1 LSVAK
6 DGAGPG
12 ASKGRED
19 LRRQIEAVVRGEH
32 DDPFGFLGLHP
43 DPDTGVLV
51 LRSFQPGASRLWVL
65 DADSGQPI
73 AELTRLHP
81 EGFFA
86 GSTGRR
92 ERFRYRLR
100 RETAGRVI
108 DFDDP
113 YRFPPVLGELDMHLF
128 AEGRHLRI
136 YDKLGS
142 HPIEM
147 DGVAG
152 VTFAVWAPNARRVS
166 VVGSF
171 NNWDGRWHPMRRR
184 VEGGI
189 WEIFMPGI
197 GPGAVYKYEIKGPD
211 GRLQPLKAD
220 PYAQQFERPPNTA
233 SIVAPPPS
241 HAWTDQAWMAGRAQ
255 ANARSSPIS
264 IYECHL
270 GSWARV
276 PEEGN
281 RSLTYR
287 EMAHRLVDYVKQ
299 MGFTHVEFLPIT
311 EYPFDGSWGYQPIGM
326 YAPTSRFGTPD
337 DLRALVDRFHEAGI
351 AVLIDWVPAHFPSD
365 PHGLALFDGT
375 HLYEHADPRQ
385 GLHRDWDTLIYN
397 YGRNEVVNFLHGSA
411 LYWLEQFHIDGL
423 RVDAVASMLYL
434 DYSRKPGEWIPNRY
448 GGNENIEATAFLR
461 RLNELVYGLH
471 PGATTIAEES
481 TAWPAVSRPTYLGGL
496 GFGYKWNMGWMHDTL
511 RYMSRDPLYRRWH
524 HHDLTF
530 GLLYAFSENFVLPLS
545 HDEVVHGKGTLFSRM
560 PGDRWQ
566 KFANLRAY
574 FGFMFTHPGK
584 KLLFMGG
591 EFGQER
597 EWNHDSSLDW
607 HLLAD
612 PFHRGVQD
620 LLRDLNRLYGSSPA
634 LHECDCE
641 PQGFEW
647 IEANDADNCVLGFL
661 RRNRT
666 GDRVAIVVNNFTP
679 VPHTGYRLGVPA
691 AGRYVESLN
700 TDSAVYGGSNVGN
713 FGGVQAQKLPAQG
726 RPYSIDVTLPPLATL
741 ILLWQPE

>member
-19 LRRQIEAVVRGEH
+19 LRRQIEAVVHGEH

-276 PEEGN
+276 PEEG
-281 RSLTYR
+281 
-287 EMAHRLVDYVKQ
+287 H
-299 MGFTHVEFLPIT
+299 
-311 EYPFDGSWGYQPIGM
+311 
-326 YAPTSRFGTPD
+326 
-337 DLRALVDRFHEAGI
+337 RFHPCR
-351 AVLIDWVPAHFPSD
+351 VPAH
-365 PHGLALFDGT
+365 
-375 HLYEHADPRQ
+375 Y
-385 GLHRDWDTLIYN
+385 
-397 YGRNEVVNFLHGSA
+397 
-411 LYWLEQFHIDGL
+411 
-423 RVDAVASMLYL
+423 RVS
-434 DYSRKPGEWIPNRY
+434 
-448 GGNENIEATAFLR
+448 LR
-461 RLNELVYGLH
+461 RLMGLSAH
-471 PGATTIAEES
+471 RDVCADVALRNPG
-481 TAWPAVSRPTYLGGL
+481 
-496 GFGYKWNMGWMHDTL
+496 
-511 RYMSRDPLYRRWH
+511 
-524 HHDLTF
+524 
-530 GLLYAFSENFVLPLS
+530 
-545 HDEVVHGKGTLFSRM
+545 
-560 PGDRWQ
+560 
-566 KFANLRAY
+566 
-574 FGFMFTHPGK
+574 
-584 KLLFMGG
+584 
-591 EFGQER
+591 
-597 EWNHDSSLDW
+597 
-607 HLLAD
+607 
-612 PFHRGVQD
+612 
-620 LLRDLNRLYGSSPA
+620 
-634 LHECDCE
+634 
-641 PQGFEW
+641 
-647 IEANDADNCVLGFL
+647 
-661 RRNRT
+661 
-666 GDRVAIVVNNFTP
+666 
-679 VPHTGYRLGVPA
+679 
-691 AGRYVESLN
+691 
-700 TDSAVYGGSNVGN
+700 
-713 FGGVQAQKLPAQG
+713 
-726 RPYSIDVTLPPLATL
+726 
-741 ILLWQPE
+741 